1 MVHARSICAC
11 SAGAMA
17 CAIVTALGIVGC
29 GERRDVLTFSGSV
42 LGGEGAIVRRQIDR
56 FVAAHPGLTI
66 EIRSTPDAADQ
77 RHLLYVQWLNAW
89 AEDPDVLQLD
99 VIWTPEFA
107 AAGWILP
114 IDERVTDPGDFFEA
128 PLAANRWNGRL
139 YALPWFVDVGMIYR
153 RTDLAPDPPR
163 TLDEL
168 VEVGRRAR
176 ETGRVPYGLVW
187 QGALYEGL
195 VTVFLEHLTAFGGRW
210 LDDAGR
216 VVVDSPA
223 GVQALAFMRA
233 AVERGLVPP
242 AALGWQEEP
251 VRFAFQN
258 GRAAFMR
265 NWPYA
270 AALLNQPS
278 ESAVAGRF
286 AVSPLPAAGAAAGSQ
301 ASPAAALGG
310 AQLAINARSRQPDA
324 AWQLIAYLTAA
335 EQMLERAQAAGQFPA
350 RRSVYADER
359 LAAAL
364 AVAPADA
371 REIIE
376 HAVPRPATPVY
387 TQLSG
392 LLQVALHRALTGQV
406 EPEPALTQAADEMRA
421 VLASAGLARGGS

>member
-1 MVHARSICAC
+1 MPRTGWRQRTRTTI
-11 SAGAMA
+11 GTA
-17 CAIVTALGIVGC
+17 CAIAAIGTTGC

-56 FVAAHPGLTI
+56 FAAAHSGLTI

-114 IDERVTDPGDFFEA
+114 LDERVTGLDDFFDA
-128 PLAANRWNGRL
+128 PLAANRWNNRL

-168 VEVGRRAR
+168 AEVGRLAR
-176 ETGRVPYGLVW
+176 ETGSVPYGLVW

-216 VVVDSPA
+216 VVIDSPA
-223 GVQALAFMRA
+223 GVQALAFMRH
-233 AVERGLVPP
+233 AVEGGLVPP

-270 AALLNQPS
+270 AALLNQPG

-286 AVSPLPAAGAAAGSQ
+286 AVSPLPAAGAAGSQ

-324 AWQLIAYLTAA
+324 AWQLIAYLTAP

-371 REIIE
+371 RRIIE

-392 LLQVALHRALTGQV
+392 LLQVALHRALTGQA
-406 EPEPALTQAADEMRA
+406 EPDAALKQAADGMRA
-421 VLASAGLARGGS
+421 VLASAGLARDGS